1 MISTMLQIK
10 EATEEALFDT
20 ELMSLAQFM
29 FHSREHME
37 AVEFAQILFK
47 YSSSLSALTATLV
60 SQVCLSESDMS
71 EMIATMK
78 EMNQLTEG
86 LDN

>member
-37 AVEFAQILFK
+37 AEEFSQLLFK
-47 YSSSLSALTATLV
+47 YSTSLSALTATLV
-60 SQVCLSESDMS
+60 SQGCLSESDMS
-71 EMIATMK
+71 DMIATMK
-78 EMNQLTEG
+78 EMNQLTEE

>member
-10 EATEEALFDT
+10 EATEEALFDPD
-20 ELMSLAQFM
+20 LMSLAQFM
-29 FHSREHME
+29 FQNREYLE
-37 AVEFAQILFK
+37 TEEFAQILFK

-60 SQVCLSESDMS
+60 SQVCLSHSDMS
-71 EMIATMK
+71 DMVATIKEMK
-78 EMNQLTEG
+78 ELTEG

>member
-37 AVEFAQILFK
+37 AEEFAQLLFK
-47 YSSSLSALTATLV
+47 YSTSLSALTATLV

-78 EMNQLTEG
+78 EMNQLTEE

>member
-1 MISTMLQIK
+1 
-10 EATEEALFDT
+10 
-20 ELMSLAQFM
+20 
-29 FHSREHME
+29 ME
-37 AVEFAQILFK
+37 NEQFAQLLFK
-47 YSSSLSALTATLV
+47 YSASLSALTATLV

>member
-29 FHSREHME
+29 FQNREHME
-37 AVEFAQILFK
+37 NEQFAQLLFK
-47 YSSSLSALTATLV
+47 YSASLSALTATLV
-60 SQVCLSESDMS
+60 SSICLSESDMS
-71 EMIATMK
+71 DMVATMK

>member
-10 EATEEALFDT
+10 EATEEALFDPD
-20 ELMSLAQFM
+20 LMSLAQFM
-29 FHSREHME
+29 FQNREYLE
-37 AVEFAQILFK
+37 TEEFAQILFK
-47 YSSSLSALTATLV
+47 YSASLSALTATLV

-71 EMIATMK
+71 DMVATMK

>member
-10 EATEEALFDT
+10 EATEEAIFDN

-29 FHSREHME
+29 FKNHEYME
-37 AVEFAQILFK
+37 TEQFAQLLFK
-47 YSSSLSALTATLV
+47 YSTSLSALTATLV

-78 EMNQLTEG
+78 EMNQLTE
-86 LDN
+86 DME

>member
-10 EATEEALFDT
+10 EATEEALFDPD
-20 ELMSLAQFM
+20 LMSLAQLM
-29 FHSREHME
+29 FQNREYME
-37 AVEFAQILFK
+37 QEQFAQILFK
-47 YSSSLSALTATLV
+47 YSASLSALTATLV

-71 EMIATMK
+71 DMVATMK